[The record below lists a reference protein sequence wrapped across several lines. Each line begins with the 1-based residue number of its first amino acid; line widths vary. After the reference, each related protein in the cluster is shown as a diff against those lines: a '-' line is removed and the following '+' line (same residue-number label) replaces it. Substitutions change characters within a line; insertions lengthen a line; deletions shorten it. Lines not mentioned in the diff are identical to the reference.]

1 MRVTIEVEAA
11 LYRAIEFQ
19 AMRSGGSI
27 DEAVAKA
34 LQAWLEAIEDAED
47 IADSNAAMEEYER
60 DGGGRSAEDVF
71 ASLGAMKRAVPP
83 S

>member
-1 MRVTIEVEAA
+1 MKVTVEVEAA
-11 LYRAIEFQ
+11 LFRAIEFQ
-19 AMRSGGSI
+19 AMRSGGSV

-34 LQAWLEAIEDAED
+34 LEAWLEAIEDAED
-47 IADSNAAMEEYER
+47 IAESDAAMAEYER

-71 ASLGAMKRAVPP
+71 AELDAMKRTVPP

>member
-11 LYRAIEFQ
+11 LYRATEFQ
-19 AMRSGGSI
+19 ASRSGGSV
-27 DEAVAKA
+27 DEAVASA
-34 LQAWLEAIEDAED
+34 LEAWLEAIEDAED
-47 IADSNAAMEEYER
+47 IAASNAAMEEYER

-71 ASLGAMKRAVPP
+71 ASLDARKRAVPP